1 MDDTFAD
8 AAGNDPVG
16 GPVVQHNGAM
26 RSAQRLLTAAPSAD
40 MRQRIVAL
48 SIGVLA
54 ASAGGMVLAASEGT
68 LAELPGLLLLVPGA
82 IALRGNV
89 FGAMGSRLGTA
100 VHAGTFRLSARPD
113 GVVGQNLIGAAA
125 LSVVMSAALGVMASG
140 TAIVFGVAPTMTL
153 ADFVVVSTLGGLLAS
168 ILVGA
173 VTLALAAGSVRFG
186 WDLDNVL
193 APLVSTLGDLA
204 TVPAL
209 VLAAGLAG
217 HSGFTEVLGGGLG
230 AAAVVVLVAAWRS
243 PLIDARRIVRQ
254 SLPVLAVA
262 GVLDLVAGVTIER
275 HLDDLLAAEA
285 LLILLPAFLG
295 TAGALGGIL
304 SSRLSTQFHL
314 GLDDATPLPSRSSL
328 REVRSLALLVLP
340 VFACCAVV
348 AQLASVATGQTTPGI
363 ASIMAVVLMAG
374 LVATVLVVV
383 VAYYTTMAAYRY
395 GLDPDTYGIPLVTSS
410 LDLVGAFALVLAMVA
425 VGVA

>member
-1 MDDTFAD
+1 
-8 AAGNDPVG
+8 
-16 GPVVQHNGAM
+16 
-26 RSAQRLLTAAPSAD
+26 

-54 ASAGGMVLAASEGT
+54 ASAGGMVLAASDGT

-125 LSVVMSAALGVMASG
+125 LSVVMSAALGLMASG
-140 TAIVFGVAPTMTL
+140 TAVVFGVAPTMSL

-168 ILVGA
+168 VFVGA
-173 VTLALAAGSVRFG
+173 VTLGLAAGSVRFG

-217 HSGFTEVLGGGLG
+217 RSGLTEALGGGLG
-230 AAAVVVLVAAWRS
+230 AMAVVVLVVAWRS
-243 PLIDARRIVRQ
+243 PMLDARRIVRQ
-254 SLPVLAVA
+254 SLPVLAAA
-262 GVLDLVAGVTIER
+262 GVLDLIAGVTIER
-275 HLDDLLAAEA
+275 RLDDLLAAEA
-285 LLILLPAFLG
+285 MLILLPAFLG

-328 REVRSLALLVLP
+328 REVRSLVLLALP

-363 ASIMAVVLMAG
+363 VDLMAVVLMAG
-374 LVATVLVVV
+374 LVATVLVVL

-395 GLDPDTYGIPLVTSS
+395 GLDPDTYGIPVVMSA
-410 LDLVGAFALVLAMVA
+410 LDLVGAFTLVLAMVA